1 MIVRDDHTQPTA
13 NRVTHERSLFQA
25 LANCCDTVSCLG
37 TIIATPMPIARKIG
51 LNF

>member
-25 LANCCDTVSCLG
+25 LANCCDTVSWNNYCH
-37 TIIATPMPIARKIG
+37 AHAYS
-51 LNF
+51 